1 MSKWLGRGL
10 TAAGFVVALA
20 GGVVVAGDELA
31 DIRRHR
37 TVELAPYPLVVVD
50 DAASVARG
58 KSLYASRGCADCHG
72 ADATGRKFVDDGKG
86 FVLAGPAIGTG
97 PGSVTVKY
105 TPADWERTIR
115 HGVKPDGRPAL
126 IMPSENYNGLT
137 DDDVAALVAYLGA
150 LPPKRG
156 SPAVLDLPL
165 RVRMAYGFGALD
177 DAATKIDHRRSP
189 WRAAQEGPVAGA
201 AGERGG

>member
-58 KSLYASRGCADCHG
+58 RLLYASRGCVDCHG

-150 LPPKRG
+150 LPSKRG
-156 SPAVLDLPL
+156 RPAVLDLPL

-189 WRAAQEGPVAGA
+189 WRAAQEGTVAGA

>member
-97 PGSVTVKY
+97 PGSVTV
-105 TPADWERTIR
+105 
-115 HGVKPDGRPAL
+115 
-126 IMPSENYNGLT
+126 
-137 DDDVAALVAYLGA
+137 
-150 LPPKRG
+150 
-156 SPAVLDLPL
+156 
-165 RVRMAYGFGALD
+165 
-177 DAATKIDHRRSP
+177 
-189 WRAAQEGPVAGA
+189 
-201 AGERGG
+201 